1 VRDGRVDRA
10 RALVCDAASVII
22 GRVKRSFAIALSAA
36 LAVGVIG
43 VGAGGAVSSSS
54 NARAA
59 SCRNDDTPLSVRN
72 LATVRAAVVCLIN
85 VERKRFG
92 LPATHDNAQ
101 LDGAAQAHSNDMVRR
116 DYFSHNAPGKGGS
129 TPQSRI
135 TKAGYN
141 WSAYGENIAAGY
153 PTALSVMAAWMS
165 DVGHCANILYP
176 VFADIG
182 IGAAASPLPH
192 FATGPAVWTADF
204 GLKSGLQ
211 PPSRN
216 THPEATCPHG
226 I

>member
-1 VRDGRVDRA
+1 MRR
-10 RALVCDAASVII
+10 
-22 GRVKRSFAIALSAA
+22 RSFAIALGAA
-36 LAVGVIG
+36 LAAFVIG
-43 VGAGGAVSSSS
+43 VGTGGAASSSSNARLSS

-59 SCRNDDTPLSVRN
+59 SCRNDQAPLTAKN
-72 LATVRAAVVCLIN
+72 LTTVRAAVVCLIN

-92 LPATHDNAQ
+92 LPAIAQNAK
-101 LDGAAQAHSNDMVRR
+101 LDSAAQGHAGDMVRH
-116 DYFSHNAPGKGGS
+116 DYFAHNSPSRS
-129 TPQSRI
+129 TPASRI

-141 WSAYGENIAAGY
+141 WAAYGENIAAGY

-165 DVGHCANILYP
+165 DVGHCANVLYP

-182 IGAAASPLPH
+182 IGAAANPLPH

-204 GLKSGLQ
+204 GLQSGAQ

-216 THPEATCPHG
+216 IQPEKTCPHG